1 MEMSDVI
8 GRDAKK
14 LGTRKKSAR
23 AYNVKGCSSA
33 LLGNGTQLSH
43 I

>member
-1 MEMSDVI
+1 MI
-8 GRDAKK
+8 GRDTQT

-23 AYNVKGCSSA
+23 AYNVKGCSST